1 MSSASVLKICPQPR
15 PRPQRFVLGLEDLSS
30 ASKICPRLTSLLS
43 NASYSDRLSILGLR
57 SLQLRRLYQDL
68 IYTYKIIFGLVDL
81 DCPKFFLV
89 SPNETTRGHV
99 NKFFVRQ
106 SRVDVRKYFFGN
118 RAVKI
123 WNSLPATVE
132 DFAKFASIRKRKF
145 KSFIER
151 VNLSQYVNF

>member
-1 MSSASVLKICPQPR
+1 M
-15 PRPQRFVLGLEDLSS
+15 
-30 ASKICPRLTSLLS
+30 LLH
-43 NASYSDRLSILGLR
+43 
-57 SLQLRRLYQDL
+57 QDL

-81 DCPKFFLV
+81 GCPKFFLV

-99 NKFFVRQ
+99 SKLFVRQ

-118 RAVKI
+118 HVVKI

-132 DFAKFASIRKRKF
+132 DFASIRKF